1 MGAEEDQ
8 KESRRQCEH
17 ENLGHGRRETGLERK
32 VGISLGGMGLGVPP
46 DPRFCLL
53 PGLIPTPLPSCKIPE
68 ESECVWGLGRGSS
81 LRPAPVCC
89 PLVLGSSLPDSL
101 TAHPKAMGDS
111 SPKGHP
117 TAHLWDQPGV
127 LDL

>member
-8 KESRRQCEH
+8 KESRGQCEH

-53 PGLIPTPLPSCKIPE
+53 PGLIPTPLPSCKIPG
-68 ESECVWGLGRGSS
+68 ESECVWGVGGVIPEACSS
-81 LRPAPVCC
+81 VLS
-89 PLVLGSSLPDSL
+89 LGSRILFTRLPHS
-101 TAHPKAMGDS
+101 TSQSHG
-111 SPKGHP
+111 
-117 TAHLWDQPGV
+117 
-127 LDL
+127 